1 MAKYLSTLLY
11 IGVFLSSC
19 QKEAPIRQINGFD
32 SPPAINGQGLA
43 ADSFYVVPLESK
55 NNVIISDIR
64 KIDFVDSS
72 MVILSSEGVF
82 SFNRQGQYLC
92 QYGEKGNGSGEYHTL
107 TSMWVDEQKH
117 IRIIDGAR
125 NRILTFNTDGQLL
138 DTQTYSSSTFD
149 LLNDCEPIDNNHLFC
164 SNHIYNDLN
173 TIYSTFDLQRKES
186 RPLHKFAGKT
196 ANMQEYTGRHAF
208 TLQKDTVFCVSPFS
222 PDIYYWTEGKNDIRP
237 YLSIMT
243 EQEILSEK
251 EQTSI
256 ENFGI
261 TRYAELLNQDV
272 FTGFTDL
279 FITPQYYFLGFYNL
293 SYFLVNKST
302 HKGVRYEYPLQTD
315 KISYLPLINIRAVS
329 PQGFLV
335 GFEEAYKLKQWK
347 INTETQDD
355 NLRKVQA
362 VVQKISAE
370 DNPCLFFYRLK

>member
-19 QKEAPIRQINGFD
+19 QKEAPIRQITGFD

-302 HKGVRYEYPLQTD
+302 H
-315 KISYLPLINIRAVS
+315 
-329 PQGFLV
+329 
-335 GFEEAYKLKQWK
+335 
-347 INTETQDD
+347 
-355 NLRKVQA
+355 
-362 VVQKISAE
+362 
-370 DNPCLFFYRLK
+370 